1 RYSVARNQ
9 ESVAGPVRLMV
20 KVARAVQHA
29 HERGILHRDLKPGNI
44 LVDAQGEP
52 HVTDFGLAKRMD
64 SNLEL
69 TGSNAIIGTPG
80 YMSPEQAEGKS
91 SQLTTASDIFA
102 LGAIL
107 YRLLTDRDP
116 FTGDTP
122 LETIRKVIEEE
133 PPRPRTVQ
141 Q

>member
-91 SQLTTASDIFA
+91 NQLTTACDVFGLDRKST
-102 LGAIL
+102 
-107 YRLLTDRDP
+107 RLNSSHDQISYAV
-116 FTGDTP
+116 F
-122 LETIRKVIEEE
+122 
-133 PPRPRTVQ
+133 
-141 Q
+141 